1 MATPWPLEDLW
12 LALSALCPGLS
23 LELLPSIDS
32 TNSELM
38 RRARQGQVDPVV
50 LIAENQTAGRGRLGR
65 NWASAPGHSLTFS
78 VGLMLHPPDWS
89 GLSLAVGVA
98 LAEALTQLLH
108 AQAPHVP
115 HPDPTRPV
123 LGLKWP
129 NDVWCDPGTGPH
141 KLGGILIETATV
153 PEGTTSLPGR
163 FAVIGIGLNIRTP
176 GAVDSTIPPL
186 GLAELEPGLQA
197 PELLR
202 HLLPTVL
209 RTLLDFNQEGFAP
222 LVSRFIRRDLLLD
235 QPIRLSDGR
244 EGWARGV
251 DTQGRLLV
259 DTSAGREMVTS
270 NEISVRPRTAS
281 AGSSLG
287 HGASPHPG

>member
-12 LALSALCPGLS
+12 LGLSPLCPGLS
-23 LELLPSIDS
+23 LELLPSVDS

-38 RRARQGQVDPVV
+38 RRARAGQLDPVV
-50 LIAENQTAGRGRLGR
+50 LIAEAQTAGRGRLGR
-65 NWASAPGHSLTFS
+65 SWSSTPGRSLTFS
-78 VGLMLHPPDWS
+78 MGLMLHPPDWS

-108 AQAPHVP
+108 AQAPNAAQT
-115 HPDPTRPV
+115 DPTRPV

-129 NDVWCDPGTGPH
+129 NDVWCNPGTGPH

-153 PEGTTSLPGR
+153 PDGSTAQPGR
-163 FAVIGIGLNIRTP
+163 YAVIGIGLNIHTP
-176 GAVDSTIPPL
+176 DSVDSSIPPL
-186 GLAELEPGLQA
+186 GLADLEPTLQA

-202 HLLPTVL
+202 HILPGVVRTV
-209 RTLLDFNQEGFAP
+209 LDFNQHGFAP
-222 LVSRFIRRDLLLD
+222 LTSRFTRRDLLLD
-235 QPIRLSDGR
+235 EPVRLSDGR

-259 DTSAGREMVTS
+259 DTSSGREFVTS
-270 NEISVRPRTAS
+270 NEISVRPQTPR
-281 AGSSLG
+281 
-287 HGASPHPG
+287 PG